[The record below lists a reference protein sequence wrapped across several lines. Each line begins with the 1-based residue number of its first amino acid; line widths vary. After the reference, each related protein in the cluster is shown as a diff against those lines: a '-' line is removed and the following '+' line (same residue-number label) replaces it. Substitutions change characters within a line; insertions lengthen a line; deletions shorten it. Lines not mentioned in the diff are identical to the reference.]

1 MLSKN
6 DALCL
11 LELIYSSCYCN
22 TEEKF
27 NKLIGKLGYLIPFD
41 FAAGG
46 LAQLDVN
53 DSVIS
58 YKVVNSS
65 FPVEWF
71 DIYLRKK
78 YYKIDPVFINNFNE
92 FQVQYWT
99 DIYNA
104 NIPPLE
110 FLSLKNNFGLK
121 DGYSHG
127 VKSLKGTEGSLFSI
141 SCNSSVSR
149 KTTAFHHHV
158 EAILTQIIPHLHQAL
173 CRIEG
178 HFEVKHVAHLSKK
191 EIEVL
196 NWIKQGKRS
205 WDISVIL
212 AISER
217 TVNFHI
223 ANIMK
228 KLDAV
233 TRPQAVAN
241 AIQLGLI
248 DIEY

>member
-6 DALCL
+6 DAICL

-22 TEEKF
+22 AEDKF
-27 NKLIGKLGYLIPFD
+27 NKLIGKLGCLIPFD

-46 LAQLDVN
+46 LAKLDFNGAVR
-53 DSVIS
+53 S
-58 YKVVNSS
+58 YNVVNSS
-65 FPVEWF
+65 FPDKWF
-71 DIYLRKK
+71 EIYLSKK
-78 YYKIDPVFINNFNE
+78 YYKIDSVFINNFTK
-92 FQVQYWT
+92 FQIQYWT
-99 DIYNA
+99 DTYKT
-104 NIPPLE
+104 NILPLE

-127 VKSLKGTEGSLFSI
+127 IKSLKGTQGSLFSI
-141 SCNSSVSR
+141 SCNSSVSC
-149 KTTAFHHHV
+149 KTIAFHRHV
-158 EAILTQIIPHLHQAL
+158 EIILTQIIPHLHQAL
-173 CRIEG
+173 CRIAG
-178 HFEVKHVAHLSKK
+178 QPEVKYAAQLSKK
-191 EIEVL
+191 EVEVL

-205 WDISVIL
+205 WDISIIIG
-212 AISER
+212 ISER

-241 AIQLGLI
+241 AIQMGLI
-248 DIEY
+248 DIE